1 MFCAEI
7 DWSGG
12 SPFKSVDK
20 AGKSCSAPRV
30 HHLQFAFYNNTPLSS
45 GLRFWCRP
53 RMLLADIKWFSCCVY
68 IWMWHSNG
76 GSVMRPNITLNQ
88 QQRYLL
94 GNKSYHLHPWSWL
107 DLTHDISNCV
117 THQLLRLC
125 QKLRGAFPNSNLI
138 LAPALP
144 VVVLVQVTQRAI
156 RLPWKFEVKFLQT
169 CKEISVWSNEED
181 ENDKEE

>member
-1 MFCAEI
+1 MQKLIGAAAHP
-7 DWSGG
+7 SSRSTRQG
-12 SPFKSVDK
+12 SLAVLPAFTTCNLPFTTRPLFSSV
-20 AGKSCSAPRV
+20 
-30 HHLQFAFYNNTPLSS
+30 Q
-45 GLRFWCRP
+45 RFWCRP
-53 RMLLADIKWFSCCVY
+53 RMLLADIKWFSCCVN

-125 QKLRGAFPNSNLI
+125 QKLRGAFANSNLV
-138 LAPALP
+138 LAGSLSI
-144 VVVLVQVTQRAI
+144 VVLVQVTQRAI